1 MPDNRFTDDF
11 IKQSL
16 MGPNVVLMLEELCG
30 GRLPDGRCARICDLG
45 CGAGLSSLAIAS
57 AGEGCVHAVDAWNS
71 PEDNGDR
78 FNAFP
83 FGEHIV
89 AVQAEAPDLPFD
101 EGFFD
106 ALVCLDSY
114 NYFGRAEGVI
124 DKVASYVKPSGKLYL
139 AIPGVRSEPTP
150 ADLEVFGLSWSTEQ
164 MAYIKTPGWWEGLLS
179 RSRSV
184 RIERMFLMRCHEQ
197 AWRDWLA
204 CENPYAIGD
213 RSACEAGAIDLMC
226 TIGIELSRTR

>member
-1 MPDNRFTDDF
+1 MR
-11 IKQSL
+11 
-16 MGPNVVLMLEELCG
+16 
-30 GRLPDGRCARICDLG
+30 R
-45 CGAGLSSLAIAS
+45 
-57 AGEGCVHAVDAWNS
+57 
-71 PEDNGDR
+71 
-78 FNAFP
+78 
-83 FGEHIV
+83 
-89 AVQAEAPDLPFD
+89 
-101 EGFFD
+101 
-106 ALVCLDSY
+106 
-114 NYFGRAEGVI
+114 
-124 DKVASYVKPSGKLYL
+124 
-139 AIPGVRSEPTP
+139 EPTP

-164 MAYIKTPGWWEGLLS
+164 MAYIKTPGWWEGLLT